1 MTPSQRNFGVEKKT
15 SESYKRQVEQN
26 FEESLQQ
33 KYDKIKDIFNIE
45 NSEDKA
51 EQPAGVEDGADA
63 APSKEESAQDDTLEV
78 WGRPTEAKDLED
90 AQEPPRISIQ
100 RSSMTPQQKN
110 MDRPANIEESTTS
123 RPYTNA
129 AAATKNKELEDLA
142 RLIQAATGSVNNIVE
157 NSYQFRQTR

>member
-1 MTPSQRNFGVEKKT
+1 MMNTGRDLGDVIHEQVELNLTTNSSHVGQAQHILDTKKLEQMTPSQRNFGVEKKT

-63 APSKEESAQDDTLEV
+63 ALSKEESAQDDTLEV
-78 WGRPTEAKDLED
+78 
-90 AQEPPRISIQ
+90 
-100 RSSMTPQQKN
+100 
-110 MDRPANIEESTTS
+110 
-123 RPYTNA
+123 
-129 AAATKNKELEDLA
+129 
-142 RLIQAATGSVNNIVE
+142 
-157 NSYQFRQTR
+157 